1 MPRNSR
7 TSKASDGAASSSA
20 AGGGEE
26 VPDGANKRQR
36 LTPQEYDQL
45 RDLKRS
51 FSQDMYAMAVAYL
64 KNNLERIKT
73 EGRGDCWLLTI
84 MAGFEVTDP
93 ELVAGL
99 DAKQHEEICTKR
111 RGAIVRWAADSVNNG
126 GFRLLCEMLALAG
139 VSRGPAATVPS
150 EALLLV
156 QTRLTS

>member
-1 MPRNSR
+1 MARR
-7 TSKASDGAASSSA
+7 A

-26 VPDGANKRQR
+26 TTDGAKKRKK
-36 LTPQEYDQL
+36 LTPQEKDQL
-45 RDLKRS
+45 RERKRS
-51 FSQDMYAMAVAYL
+51 FSQNMYAMAVTYL
-64 KNNLERIKT
+64 KNNLKHLQT

-126 GFRLLCEMLALAG
+126 GFRLLCEMLG
-139 VSRGPAATVPS
+139 ISFNGDNEDEVSKAETKEEKTE
-150 EALLLV
+150 EA
-156 QTRLTS
+156 